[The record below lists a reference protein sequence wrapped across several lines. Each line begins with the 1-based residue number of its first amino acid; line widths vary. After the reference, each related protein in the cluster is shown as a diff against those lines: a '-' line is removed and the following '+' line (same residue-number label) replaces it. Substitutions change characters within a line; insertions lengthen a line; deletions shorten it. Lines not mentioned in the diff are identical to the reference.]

1 MTAIEKI
8 RNIAIIAHVDH
19 GKTTLVDAMFKG
31 AHMFRDNQR
40 VQERAMDSN
49 DQERERGIT
58 ILAKTTAL
66 HWGGYRFNIVDTPGH
81 ADFGG
86 EVERVL
92 SMVDSVLLVVDAF
105 DGPMPQTKFVT
116 RKALALGLRPIVV
129 IYKIDRPGARPL
141 WTQDAVFDLL
151 IELGATDAQLD
162 FACVFASAKLG
173 YAMTDINDA
182 SETLDPLFDTIV
194 KHCPPPSGNP
204 DAPLQMLV
212 TLMDYNDFV
221 GQIGIGRIVNGQ
233 IKVNEQVALMK
244 RDGSVQSHKV
254 TMLYGFEGLTRV
266 NLTQASAGEIIALA
280 GIPDIRVGETI
291 ASQENPVAL
300 DYVEIDEP
308 TISMMFVVN
317 NGPFAGQD
325 GKYTQSRR
333 IRERLMKE
341 LQFNVALRVEDT
353 ESPDSFKVSGRGELH
368 LSVLIETMRREGF
381 ELCVSRPEVI
391 LHTDPIT
398 GEKLE
403 PYEDLSIDV
412 PETAM
417 GIVMEKL
424 GSRKAEMQDMGQE
437 LGRVRLHFKI
447 PSRGLIGYRSEFMTD
462 TRGEGIIHSL
472 FSHYGPYKG
481 ELPRRK
487 NGVLISMDQSES
499 VGFALM
505 NLEERGV
512 MFIQPNVKCYEGMIV
527 GEHARENDLVVNIAK
542 SKKLS
547 NMRSSGSD
555 EATRI
560 TTPRDHTLEQA
571 LEYIEEDE
579 LVEVTPNFIRMRKR
593 ILSENDRKKA
603 ERKSSI
609 FN

>member
-1 MTAIEKI
+1 MTPIEKI

-129 IYKIDRPGARPL
+129 INKVDRPGARPH

-151 IELGATDAQLD
+151 IELGATDEQLD
-162 FACVFASAKLG
+162 FCCVFASAKMG
-173 YAMTDINDA
+173 YAMMDVNDA
-182 SETLDPLFDTIV
+182 SENMDPLFDAIV
-194 KHCPPPSGNP
+194 KHCPCPTGDP
-204 DAPLQMLV
+204 DASLQMLV

-221 GQIGIGRIVNGQ
+221 GQIGIGRLVNGQ
-233 IKVNEQVALMK
+233 IKVNDTVALMK
-244 RDGSVQSHKV
+244 RDGSIQTQKV
-254 TMLYGFEGLTRV
+254 SMIYGFEGLTRV
-266 NLTQASAGEIIALA
+266 PLTSASAGEIIALA

-291 ASQENPVAL
+291 AGIENPVAL
-300 DYVEIDEP
+300 EYVDIDEP

-333 IRERLMKE
+333 IRERLQKE
-341 LQFNVALRVEDT
+341 LQHNVALRVEDT
-353 ESPDSFKVSGRGELH
+353 ETPDSFKVSGRGELH
-368 LSVLIETMRREGF
+368 LSVLIESMRREGF

-391 LHTDPIT
+391 LHKDPET

-403 PYEDLSIDV
+403 PYEDLQIDV
-412 PETAM
+412 PESNM
-417 GIVMEKL
+417 GVVMEKL

-437 LGRVRLHFKI
+437 MGRVRLHFKI

-462 TRGEGIIHSL
+462 TRGEGLIHSL

-481 ELPRRK
+481 ELPGRK

-512 MFIQPNVKCYEGMIV
+512 MFIQPGVRCYEGMIV

-555 EATRI
+555 DATRI
-560 TTPRDHTLEQA
+560 TPPREHTLEQA
-571 LEYIEEDE
+571 LEYIEDDE

-593 ILSENDRKKA
+593 VLTENDRKKA
-603 ERKSSI
+603 ERKSNNS
-609 FN
+609 

>member
-1 MTAIEKI
+1 
-8 RNIAIIAHVDH
+8 
-19 GKTTLVDAMFKG
+19 
-31 AHMFRDNQR
+31 
-40 VQERAMDSN
+40 
-49 DQERERGIT
+49 
-58 ILAKTTAL
+58 
-66 HWGGYRFNIVDTPGH
+66 
-81 ADFGG
+81 
-86 EVERVL
+86 
-92 SMVDSVLLVVDAF
+92 
-105 DGPMPQTKFVT
+105 
-116 RKALALGLRPIVV
+116 
-129 IYKIDRPGARPL
+129 
-141 WTQDAVFDLL
+141 
-151 IELGATDAQLD
+151 
-162 FACVFASAKLG
+162 
-173 YAMTDINDA
+173 
-182 SETLDPLFDTIV
+182 
-194 KHCPPPSGNP
+194 
-204 DAPLQMLV
+204 
-212 TLMDYNDFV
+212 
-221 GQIGIGRIVNGQ
+221 
-233 IKVNEQVALMK
+233 
-244 RDGSVQSHKV
+244 
-254 TMLYGFEGLTRV
+254 MLYGFEGLTRV

>member
-1 MTAIEKI
+1 
-8 RNIAIIAHVDH
+8 
-19 GKTTLVDAMFKG
+19 
-31 AHMFRDNQR
+31 
-40 VQERAMDSN
+40 
-49 DQERERGIT
+49 
-58 ILAKTTAL
+58 
-66 HWGGYRFNIVDTPGH
+66 
-81 ADFGG
+81 
-86 EVERVL
+86 
-92 SMVDSVLLVVDAF
+92 
-105 DGPMPQTKFVT
+105 
-116 RKALALGLRPIVV
+116 
-129 IYKIDRPGARPL
+129 
-141 WTQDAVFDLL
+141 
-151 IELGATDAQLD
+151 
-162 FACVFASAKLG
+162 
-173 YAMTDINDA
+173 
-182 SETLDPLFDTIV
+182 
-194 KHCPPPSGNP
+194 
-204 DAPLQMLV
+204 
-212 TLMDYNDFV
+212 
-221 GQIGIGRIVNGQ
+221 
-233 IKVNEQVALMK
+233 
-244 RDGSVQSHKV
+244 
-254 TMLYGFEGLTRV
+254 
-266 NLTQASAGEIIALA
+266 
-280 GIPDIRVGETI
+280 
-291 ASQENPVAL
+291 
-300 DYVEIDEP
+300 
-308 TISMMFVVN
+308 
-317 NGPFAGQD
+317 
-325 GKYTQSRR
+325 
-333 IRERLMKE
+333 
-341 LQFNVALRVEDT
+341 
-353 ESPDSFKVSGRGELH
+353 
-368 LSVLIETMRREGF
+368 
-381 ELCVSRPEVI
+381 
-391 LHTDPIT
+391 
-398 GEKLE
+398 
-403 PYEDLSIDV
+403 
-412 PETAM
+412 M

-424 GSRKAEMQDMGQE
+424 GARKAEMQDMGQE

-603 ERKSSI
+603 ERKQSV

>member
-129 IYKIDRPGARPL
+129 INKIDRPGARPT

-162 FACVFASAKLG
+162 CCFVFASAKMG
-173 YAMTDINDA
+173 YAMMDINDP
-182 SETLDPLFDTIV
+182 SDSLDPLFDAIV
-194 KHCPPPSGNP
+194 KHCPCPTGDPK
-204 DAPLQMLV
+204 APLQMLV

-233 IKVNEQVALMK
+233 IKVNEQVALIK
-244 RDGSVQSHKV
+244 RDGTVQTQKV
-254 TMLYGFEGLTRV
+254 SMLYGFEGLTRV
-266 NLTQASAGEIIALA
+266 NLTEASAGEIVALA

-291 ASQENPVAL
+291 ASLENPVAL

-353 ESPDSFKVSGRGELH
+353 DSPDSFKVSGRGELH

-391 LHTDPIT
+391 LHTDPVT

-412 PETAM
+412 PEVAM

-424 GSRKAEMQDMGQE
+424 GGRKAEMQDMGQE

-512 MFIQPNVKCYEGMIV
+512 MFIQPGIKCYEGMIV
-527 GEHARENDLVVNIAK
+527 GEHSRENDLVVNIAK

-547 NMRSSGSD
+547 NMRTSSSD

-560 TTPRDHTLEQA
+560 TPPRDHTLEQA
-571 LEYIEEDE
+571 LEYIEDDE
-579 LVEVTPNFIRMRKR
+579 LVEVTPNNVRMRKR

-603 ERKSSI
+603 DRRSS
-609 FN
+609 N